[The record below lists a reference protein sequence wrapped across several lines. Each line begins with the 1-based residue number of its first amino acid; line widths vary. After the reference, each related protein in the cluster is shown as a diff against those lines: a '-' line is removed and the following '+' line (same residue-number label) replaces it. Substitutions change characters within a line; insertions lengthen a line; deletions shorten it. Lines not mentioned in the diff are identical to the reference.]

1 MQYRK
6 FVAIF
11 VIALL
16 ISSVIYPLSA
26 IGSSQKEEHDAVES
40 ESEKGNSGES
50 HDNEK
55 PHEEKNNQI
64 SANTDIP
71 QTGADEE
78 DNRHPSGKDRSI
90 EHGNSQNQGRSN
102 SDPDGKENTYGGSS
116 GKDKLGFDGGL
127 DKGDQDGNNGCGNDD
142 DFEDDNNGNCKGHNH
157 PQKNLGG
164 CDANGSTG
172 DKNGRPCD
180 PGKKQCIRERM

>member
-26 IGSSQKEEHDAVES
+26 IGSSQKEEHVVVEP
-40 ESEKGNSGES
+40 ESDKGNSGES

-71 QTGADEE
+71 QTGPDEG
-78 DNRHPSGKDRSI
+78 DNKHPSGNDRS
-90 EHGNSQNQGRSN
+90 EEQGKSESQGKSH
-102 SDPDGKENTYGGSS
+102 SDPDEKENAHGGTS
-116 GKDKLGFDGGL
+116 G
-127 DKGDQDGNNGCGNDD
+127 
-142 DFEDDNNGNCKGHNH
+142 
-157 PQKNLGG
+157 
-164 CDANGSTG
+164 
-172 DKNGRPCD
+172 
-180 PGKKQCIRERM
+180 